1 MRNRQINNFNKEKQ
15 RLKDWM
21 LRIPILSIDFK
32 KPVMVQTNSIL
43 NNEFNPVLTPVSKIN
58 IKVPDFT
65 LDLRSPDGYVYI
77 ADMFDGNDFK
87 KLKMAAAR
95 RVSRVR
101 MGLD

>member
-1 MRNRQINNFNKEKQ
+1 MRNKSINNFNKEKNS
-15 RLKDWM
+15 LKDWM
-21 LRIPILSIDFK
+21 LRNCYMSIDLK
-32 KPVMVQTNSIL
+32 KPVMVQTNSIF

-65 LDLRSPDGYVYI
+65 LDLRSPDGYVCI

-95 RVSRVR
+95 RVSRVKR
-101 MGLD
+101 GLD

>member
-1 MRNRQINNFNKEKQ
+1 M
-15 RLKDWM
+15 
-21 LRIPILSIDFK
+21 SIDLK
-32 KPVMVQTNSIL
+32 KPVMVQTNSIF

-65 LDLRSPDGYVYI
+65 LDLKSPDGYVYI

-101 MGLD
+101 RGLD